1 MLASMQAEAVAPM
14 SADEF
19 AAHQQRA
26 RERFGVLVREANI
39 RVN

>member
-1 MLASMQAEAVAPM
+1 MLTSMQAEPVAPM
-14 SADEF
+14 SPEEF

-26 RERFGVLVREANI
+26 RERFGELVREANI